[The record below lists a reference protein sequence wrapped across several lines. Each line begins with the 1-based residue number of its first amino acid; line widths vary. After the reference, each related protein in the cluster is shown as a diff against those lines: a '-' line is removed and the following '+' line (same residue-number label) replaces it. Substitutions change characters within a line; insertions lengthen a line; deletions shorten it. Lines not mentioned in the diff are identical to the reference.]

1 MCKTRI
7 YVNIEHCQNEII
19 KKFLTKKKK
28 KKVSF
33 APKYDKSKNELFT
46 HTVYLSSQLFVFSYD
61 AVATYV

>member
-7 YVNIEHCQNEII
+7 YVNIVKMKLLRNS
-19 KKFLTKKKK
+19 LKKK

-33 APKYDKSKNELFT
+33 APKYDKSKNELFS